1 MDRKRYGRLILLL
14 LIIAIIAVIVAV
26 WALFFK
32 DSTEIITPDR
42 APSVDENI
50 EKLPND
56 SNQKNEAPADGG
68 AVTLTFS
75 KDVTIENGEAELYF
89 ANPGKSTHDIVL
101 QIIIRGTAIAQS
113 GSIAPGNQIKSL
125 DLAENTDDIL
135 TKGEYNGKFMVYYY
149 DKQNGEKAVLNTE
162 IPVNISVK

>member
-32 DSTEIITPDR
+32 DGTEIIMPDR
-42 APSVDENI
+42 VPSVDENI

-56 SNQKNEAPADGG
+56 NNQKNEAPADGG

-75 KDVTIENGEAELYF
+75 KDVTIENGKAELYF

-101 QIIIRGTAIAQS
+101 QIIIRDNVIAQS
-113 GSIAPGNQIKSL
+113 GAIAPGNQIKTI
-125 DLAENTDDIL
+125 DLAENVDEML
-135 TKGEYNGKFMVYYY
+135 RKAEYDGKFMVYYY

>member
-1 MDRKRYGRLILLL
+1 MNEKKSRRLILLL
-14 LIIAIIAVIVAV
+14 LLIAILAVIIAV
-26 WALFFK
+26 WALFFNDK
-32 DSTEIITPDR
+32 VEIIPPDR
-42 APSVDENI
+42 LPVADDNI
-50 EKLPND
+50 EKIPDD
-56 SNQKNEAPADGG
+56 SDVKNEAPADGG

-101 QIIIRGTAIAQS
+101 QIIIRDTVIAQS

-135 TKGEYNGKFMVYYY
+135 TKGEYDGKFMVYYY
-149 DKQNGEKAVLNTE
+149 DKLNGEKAVLNTE